1 MDAWMIWAVVAVV
14 LVIIEIFTPSFF
26 FVCLAAGALVG
37 SVAAA
42 FRLDLAWQLV
52 LFAVG
57 STAAFLFVRP
67 VMMKYFLKKDRLAT
81 GVDALV
87 GRVARVS
94 EAIDPEA
101 GYGRVAIDGDDWR
114 AVDVAGQPSAVG
126 ESVEV
131 VRVDSA
137 TVYVRRLPAQ
147 QHN

>member
-14 LVIIEIFTPSFF
+14 LVIVEIFTPSFF
-26 FVCLAAGALVG
+26 FVCLAAGALLG

-42 FRLDLAWQLV
+42 LELGTAWQLV
-52 LFAVG
+52 LFAAG

-87 GRVARVS
+87 GRMARVS
-94 EAIDPEA
+94 EAIDPVT
-101 GYGRVAIDGDDWR
+101 GGGRVAIDGDDWKAV
-114 AVDVAGQPSAVG
+114 AVDGQSSAVG

-131 VRVDSA
+131 VKVESA
-137 TVYVRRLPAQ
+137 TVYIKKL
-147 QHN
+147 